1 MLLQL
6 LQIMRLHADLI
17 TSKRKLSLKTK
28 QEKRRDFFRTEYRN
42 SKIRVG
48 GMFIQPYERIIDI

>member
-6 LQIMRLHADLI
+6 LKIMRLPADLI

-28 QEKRRDFFRTEYRN
+28 QEKRSDFFRTEYRN
-42 SKIRVG
+42 SKILTNN
-48 GMFIQPYERIIDI
+48 